1 MWALGRTGEIWSK
14 TVFAA
19 RKTGKGMPA
28 GPQPVLSTNQTAS
41 LTGAVAA
48 YIRTQRNHYFEVAVP
63 LSFSDLWLRFFSA
76 SDLERVRAVQAGS
89 AAQTETASESV
100 PNPPFYADLEK
111 LGFTGLPDF
120 TTMPAITFDDVVVFH
135 EPLTPQLIFHELVHV
150 VQYRLLGVDEFA
162 RLYVRGYLH
171 GGYIGTPL
179 EICAYELDGC
189 FIMGSV
195 GFDVE
200 AEVKSWIEQ
209 GRF

>member
-1 MWALGRTGEIWSK
+1 MSGEPE
-14 TVFAA
+14 F
-19 RKTGKGMPA
+19 
-28 GPQPVLSTNQTAS
+28 QPVLSSEQIAS
-41 LTGAVAA
+41 LTLEVAQ
-48 YIRTQRNHYFEVAVP
+48 YIRAQREGYYSRAVP
-63 LSFSDLWLRFFSA
+63 LTFSELWSRFFSA
-76 SDLERVRAVQAGS
+76 DDLQRIRAVQAGV
-89 AAQTETASESV
+89 AAQPAKFVGAERV

-120 TTMPAITFDDVVVFH
+120 SAMPAICFDDVVVFH

-171 GGYIGTPL
+171 GGYSGTPL
-179 EICAYELDGC
+179 EICAYQLDGR

-200 AEVKSWIEQ
+200 AEVRAWMEN

>member
-1 MWALGRTGEIWSK
+1 MNIAVADYIRAQRTSYYGLAAPLSFTEIWS
-14 TVFAA
+14 
-19 RKTGKGMPA
+19 
-28 GPQPVLSTNQTAS
+28 
-41 LTGAVAA
+41 
-48 YIRTQRNHYFEVAVP
+48 
-63 LSFSDLWLRFFSA
+63 RFFPA
-76 SDLERVRAVQAGS
+76 ADLTRIRAVQAGTVDNS
-89 AAQTETASESV
+89 GAARNTSLERV
-100 PNPPFYADLEK
+100 PNPPFYAELQK

-135 EPLTPQLIFHELVHV
+135 DPLTPQLIFHEMVHV

-171 GGYIGTPL
+171 GGYRGTPL
-179 EICAYELDGC
+179 EVCAYELDGR

-200 AEVKSWIEQ
+200 AEVMHWLAS